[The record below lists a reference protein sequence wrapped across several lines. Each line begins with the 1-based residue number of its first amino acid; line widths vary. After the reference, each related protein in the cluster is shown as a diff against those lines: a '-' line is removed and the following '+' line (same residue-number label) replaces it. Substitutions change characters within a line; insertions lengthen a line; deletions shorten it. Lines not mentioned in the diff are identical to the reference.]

1 MSYKDKKIM
10 FKNITQDYL
19 DKHLKGCQYTINDTY
34 RQKTIYVLNN
44 EGTLILK
51 SMLNKCDMA
60 IIPMGIYSQTLPYE
74 STLLY

>member
-19 DKHLKGCQYTINDTY
+19 NKHLKGCQYTINDTY

-51 SMLNKCDMA
+51 SMMNTCDMA